1 MRINL
6 PELKVIASRFLE
18 MMNILNIHSTANLES
33 HLGEVYPCL
42 DKSPDFIEIVLRP
55 SLENTTTYTVS
66 YTRPGTGIP
75 LEIKVNPASKYSLII
90 LKTERLVIGYSNIVT
105 DRFGNIAQFKK
116 IQSIDFSD
124 ARREISELQSA

>member
-1 MRINL
+1 MLFRSNDG
-6 PELKVIASRFLE
+6 LKTIS
-18 MMNILNIHSTANLES
+18 I
-33 HLGEVYPCL
+33 
-42 DKSPDFIEIVLRP
+42 KSPDFIEIVLRP